1 MGGKTS
7 IKVPTEIEPW
17 NGAKFSTYMQLK
29 LSFIAR
35 SRAWITALIL
45 SALLLGCQSQGRT
58 MSPSESQRVATEVR
72 SAFDAL
78 VVVSKTLDTEAYLS
92 LFSEDGFSA
101 MLDGSATLSFAEFE
115 RFYRQQVPQIEEIIS
130 LDFPVV
136 EIRPINL
143 QTALLINE
151 YTETLRLRSGEIFES
166 SGGGSQLWVKRNDKW
181 LLQHIAGG
189 AKH

>member
-1 MGGKTS
+1 
-7 IKVPTEIEPW
+7 
-17 NGAKFSTYMQLK
+17 
-29 LSFIAR
+29 
-35 SRAWITALIL
+35 
-45 SALLLGCQSQGRT
+45 

-136 EIRPINL
+136 EIRPIDP

-151 YTETLRLRSGEIFES
+151 YTETLRLSSGEIFES
-166 SGGGSQLWVKRNDKW
+166 SGGGSQLWIKRDGRW